1 MPTDPIQPFDP
12 SVIPTGAPGGY
23 STNLLNDAPV
33 PIFNGYTHGPKGKA
47 TAYTGANA
55 AEAMVGG
62 HAPVYA
68 TANDFMDQFDNLDR
82 EGFLKI
88 RNMLMAAGVISPTS
102 SDPYSV
108 RAAFSQILGDVEDI
122 NARDIKISPLGY
134 LKNLIR
140 MNGVDP
146 SKVDWTK
153 EDFTVP
159 GQSQGFTGTKSQ
171 TSSSVS
177 QISEGEAWSTL
188 RQGLQAM
195 LGRDPSDEEVR
206 DFTYRMNQLA
216 AQNPAISETITKYK
230 NGDAISSNTKSV
242 DAGFSGGD
250 VQEAAYNDA
259 VNDPQYAEYQS
270 ATTYY
275 NAALSA
281 LGAIGQPGQN

>member
-23 STNLLNDAPV
+23 STNLLNDTPV
-33 PIFNGYTHGPKGKA
+33 PIFNGYQHGPKGKA

-55 AEAMVGG
+55 AEAMAGPDRV
-62 HAPVYA
+62 PVYA
-68 TANDFMDQFDNLDR
+68 TVDDFMDQFDNLDH

-122 NARDIKISPLGY
+122 NARHINISPLGY

-140 MNGVDP
+140 MNGIDP
-146 SKVDWTK
+146 KDADWTK
-153 EDFTVP
+153 EDFQVP
-159 GQSQGFTGTKSQ
+159 GQSQGFTGSKTQ
-171 TSSSVS
+171 TNTSVS

-216 AQNPAISETITKYK
+216 AQNPAISETITRYK

-250 VQEAAYNDA
+250 VQEAAYHDA

-270 ATTYY
+270 ATTYF

-281 LGAIGQPGQN
+281 LGAIGQTG

>member
-12 SVIPTGAPGGY
+12 SVIPTSAPGGY
-23 STNLLNDAPV
+23 STNLLNNAPV
-33 PIFNGYTHGPKGKA
+33 PIFNGYQRGPKGKA

-55 AEAMVGG
+55 AEAMVGPDRV
-62 HAPVYA
+62 PVYA

-122 NARDIKISPLGY
+122 NARNINISPLGY
-134 LKNLIR
+134 LKNLIQ
-140 MNGVDP
+140 MNGIDP
-146 SKVDWTK
+146 KKVDWTK

-159 GQSQGFTGTKSQ
+159 GQQGPFSGTKTQ
-171 TSSSVS
+171 TSTSVS

-216 AQNPAISETITKYK
+216 AQNPAISKTITSYK
-230 NGDAISSNTKSV
+230 NGDAISSHTEAIDS
-242 DAGFSGGD
+242 GFSGAD
-250 VQEAAYNDA
+250 VQQAAYHDA

-281 LGAIGQPGQN
+281 LGAIGQTG